1 MPIAWSYNG
10 EKGRGVGAES
20 ARRGYRAASVEVGSC
35 PDQFPTLACASIL
48 DTPSLSTL
56 GLQEKYLASSDQ
68 SVEQETMQL

>member
-1 MPIAWSYNG
+1 MRKGEGWEQNPPDVAIAP
-10 EKGRGVGAES
+10 
-20 ARRGYRAASVEVGSC
+20 ASVEVGFC

-56 GLQEKYLASSDQ
+56 GVQEKYLASSDQ